1 MNFDGQTI
9 LVTGGTRGIGRAICE
24 RLADEG
30 ARVVAFARSPA
41 EGAFPG
47 QVVPVDMANRA
58 ALEAALAPLAAR
70 DDVVGLVNNAGITGP
85 ELAGEITDA
94 THDRVM
100 QVNLFAAIQCVRA
113 LAPAM
118 AARGHGRIV
127 SIATELV
134 LGYPTR
140 TVYGASKAGLI
151 SATRTWALEFGPQGV
166 TSNAVAPGPVE
177 TEFFRANNP
186 EGSPQRAAK
195 RAKIPVGR
203 FGRPEEVARVAAFL
217 LAPDSGYLTG
227 QTWFVDGG
235 SSIGAG
241 ALF

>member
-1 MNFDGQTI
+1 MDFDGQTI

-24 RLADEG
+24 RLVDEG
-30 ARVVAFARSPA
+30 ARVIAFARGPA
-41 EGAFPG
+41 EGVFPG

-58 ALEAALAPLAAR
+58 ALEQALAPLASR
-70 DDVVGLVNNAGITGP
+70 DDISGLVNNAGIPGP
-85 ELAGEITDA
+85 ELVGKITDA
-94 THDRVM
+94 TYDQVM
-100 QVNLFAAIQCVRA
+100 QVNLFAAVQCMRA

-118 AARGHGRIV
+118 AARGYGRVV
-127 SIATELV
+127 SVATELV

-140 TVYGASKAGLI
+140 TAYGASKAGLI
-151 SATRTWALEFGPQGV
+151 SASRTWALEYGPYGV
-166 TSNAVAPGPVE
+166 TCNAVAPGPVE
-177 TEFFRANNP
+177 TQFFRANNP

-195 RAKIPVGR
+195 LAKIPVGR
-203 FGRPEEVARVAAFL
+203 FGRSEEVARVVAFL